1 MPSALCAVNWL
12 DQAASIT
19 CAGEVATLPATRLQI
34 PRIAK
39 RFAVAGLTNGD
50 TVREV
55 KIDLGAVRTINRVA
69 AIRHRR
75 NSVLEDRDG
84 PVFAGTDLVRHRLS
98 TTDAHDGD
106 IYDSG
111 WIASGMINGY
121 GYHDHIVPKTL
132 ANAKRTA
139 RYASFA
145 FDAVSRDTAPNDFV
159 WWGRLGYFDMWEF
172 AIGLAAPFDYGWRDK
187 STATRSMDGGGEIVN
202 DRTKG
207 WRELNK
213 LFRGVKELERPDLLD
228 FLEKTRS
235 GGRFY
240 IVGDAAVADPRGC
253 MIARNLTPTL
263 TQTDRAFSRFELS
276 LIESL

>member
-1 MPSALCAVNWL
+1 MPSALSAVNWL

-19 CAGEVATLPATRLQI
+19 CDGEVATLPATRLQLPQI
-34 PRIAK
+34 SK

-55 KIDLGAVRTINRVA
+55 KTDLGAVRVIDRIA

-75 NSVLEDRDG
+75 NSILEDRDS
-84 PVFAGTDLVRHRLS
+84 PVFASTDLVRHRLS

-106 IYDSG
+106 VYDSG
-111 WIASGMINGY
+111 WIASGMVNGY
-121 GYHDHIVPKTL
+121 GYHDHIVPKTGGG
-132 ANAKRTA
+132 AKRSA
-139 RYASFA
+139 RYTSFA
-145 FDAVSRDTAPNDFV
+145 FDAQSRDTAPDNYV
-159 WWGRLGYFDMWEF
+159 WWGRLGYYDMWEF
-172 AIGLAAPFDYGWRDK
+172 DIGFAAPFDYGWRDK
-187 STATRSMDGGGEIVN
+187 ATATRTMDGGGEYVN

-207 WRELNK
+207 WRELNM
-213 LFRGVKELERPDLLD
+213 LFRGVKALERSDLLD

-240 IVGDAAVADPRGC
+240 LVADAASASPRDC
-253 MIARNLTPTL
+253 IIARNLTPTL